1 MNEKPQ
7 EQPWLST
14 AFGLTVLGLGGCLS
28 IYGAE
33 SFGENAVYY
42 SLRQLVWLVIGI
54 ALYLWISH
62 ISFDFWKRSAKWLA
76 GIALAGLLLVLFG
89 GIRINGMQGWFS
101 IGPFLIQPS
110 EFAKG
115 PFLLMLSL
123 YAAQTE
129 LPEQKRFLRMA
140 VTGILF
146 CGCVLLEP
154 DFGSATVFFLGLAAV
169 LGLTLKLRYLLAL
182 FCGVALPAA
191 LVFIF
196 RHGYAMRRFA
206 GYWNPDEHFQGAGWH
221 VKQFQFSMAHG
232 GLFGS
237 EWGGALWSNAYLP
250 LAHSDSAFAAIVE
263 SGGLAGGMLV
273 IGGYLAVAWFFRRI
287 ALRTEDKAARTFI
300 FATGAMFTA
309 QALLH
314 IGVNTALLPPTGL
327 TLPLFSYGGS
337 SLLATMFAFGL
348 AASAGRSGS
357 KN

>member
-1 MNEKPQ
+1 M
-7 EQPWLST
+7 
-14 AFGLTVLGLGGCLS
+14 
-28 IYGAE
+28 
-33 SFGENAVYY
+33 
-42 SLRQLVWLVIGI
+42 
-54 ALYLWISH
+54 
-62 ISFDFWKRSAKWLA
+62 
-76 GIALAGLLLVLFG
+76 
-89 GIRINGMQGWFS
+89 
-101 IGPFLIQPS
+101 
-110 EFAKG
+110 
-115 PFLLMLSL
+115 
-123 YAAQTE
+123 AA
-129 LPEQKRFLRMA
+129 
-140 VTGILF
+140 TGILF
-146 CGCVLLEP
+146 CGSVLTEP

-169 LGLTLKLRYLLAL
+169 LGLTLDLRYLLAL

-191 LVFIF
+191 LLFIF
-196 RHGYAMRRFA
+196 RHEYAMRRFA

-273 IGGYLAVAWFFRRI
+273 IAGCLAIAWFFRRI
-287 ALRTEDKAARTFI
+287 ALRTEDEAARTFI
-300 FATGAMFTA
+300 FATGVMFTA

-314 IGVNTALLPPTGL
+314 LGVNTALLPPTGL

-357 KN
+357 KE